1 MALTSGSK
9 LGSYEVLSLL
19 GAGGMGE
26 VYRARDT
33 RLGRV
38 VAIKVLPS
46 ERMADESRRRR
57 FVQEAR
63 AASAL
68 NHPNIV
74 TIYEIESAD
83 GIDFIVMEYVAGEP
97 LDAVI
102 PPQGMRLGDVL
113 RIGIPVADALARA
126 HAAGMVH
133 RDVKPG
139 NVLVGTD
146 GVVKVVDF
154 GLAKLVTFEPGTP
167 DHETMTED
175 GGAGPLA
182 GPGTVAGTAGYM
194 SPEQAMGKGVDARSD
209 VFSLGAVLYEMVT
222 GERAFAGGSTAETL
236 AAVVRDQPKA
246 PSEVVPNV
254 PRDFERLIQRCLRKE
269 PERRF
274 QHMLDVKL
282 ELEQIKEDSES
293 GREAARPTRRRR
305 LPWVGAGLATVLALA
320 TAIGLWRR
328 SFEVGLEPPRLAP
341 LTSMR
346 GEERRATL
354 SPDGEQVAFVW
365 NGDKL
370 DHFDIYV
377 KEVGSSEMRRL
388 TTAGGG
394 LPAWSPDGKQIAFVR
409 FAPERRR
416 IYLISPVAGSERKLS
431 DFPVAPAELSWSPDS
446 RWLAA
451 VRDRSAKETGT
462 TPSGSGGVYL
472 LPVDGGEPR
481 ALPIPQE
488 TGDVVAAWLAPD
500 GRRLAYMSSVGFSS
514 FLAVVDLDANYLPTG
529 APRRLTQ
536 PSTLLDSDGG
546 AWTRD
551 GKSFL
556 YGEIGI
562 SRLIRVDVTG
572 GRAPQ
577 PVDIAG
583 FGASRPA
590 TAARRDLLVFVKD
603 LRDVDIY
610 RFEVGRPDE
619 PAITSTF
626 GELDA
631 RFSPDGR
638 AVAFSSVRSGAAE
651 IWLAAPDGSSPKQLT
666 HRSGR
671 LQGSPRWS
679 PDGQHI
685 AFDSEGED
693 GRWSI
698 HTIDA
703 DGASSRRLTL
713 DPGDQN
719 EPSWSHDG
727 RFIYFAARP
736 AGAQDFD
743 VWRIPAAGGAEER
756 ISRNGGGTAFESID
770 GKTLFFMRRVSEPS
784 PLLALP
790 LAGGPE
796 REVAKC
802 VVGFAVGP
810 AGLYSLECLDGEQA
824 LQQAPVFLRDPATG
838 RGRLLGKLDQAVKG
852 LTVSPDG
859 KTILY
864 TRLVGEG
871 TDLMMIENFR

>member
-1 MALTSGSK
+1 
-9 LGSYEVLSLL
+9 
-19 GAGGMGE
+19 
-26 VYRARDT
+26 
-33 RLGRV
+33 
-38 VAIKVLPS
+38 
-46 ERMADESRRRR
+46 
-57 FVQEAR
+57 
-63 AASAL
+63 
-68 NHPNIV
+68 
-74 TIYEIESAD
+74 
-83 GIDFIVMEYVAGEP
+83 
-97 LDAVI
+97 
-102 PPQGMRLGDVL
+102 
-113 RIGIPVADALARA
+113 
-126 HAAGMVH
+126 
-133 RDVKPG
+133 
-139 NVLVGTD
+139 
-146 GVVKVVDF
+146 
-154 GLAKLVTFEPGTP
+154 
-167 DHETMTED
+167 
-175 GGAGPLA
+175 
-182 GPGTVAGTAGYM
+182 
-194 SPEQAMGKGVDARSD
+194 
-209 VFSLGAVLYEMVT
+209 
-222 GERAFAGGSTAETL
+222 
-236 AAVVRDQPKA
+236 
-246 PSEVVPNV
+246 
-254 PRDFERLIQRCLRKE
+254 
-269 PERRF
+269 
-274 QHMLDVKL
+274 VKL
-282 ELEQIKEDSES
+282 ELEQIKEESES
-293 GREAARPTRRRR
+293 GRAAVALPAPRRR
-305 LPWVGAGLATVLALA
+305 LPWVGAGLATALALA
-320 TAIGLWRR
+320 SAIGIWRR
-328 SFEVGLEPPRLAP
+328 SPEVGLEPPRLMP

-346 GEERRATL
+346 GSKPRATL

-365 NGDKL
+365 IDDKM
-370 DHFDIYV
+370 DHRDIYV

-388 TTAGGG
+388 TTAGGI

-409 FAPERRR
+409 GGSEGRR

-431 DFPVAPAELSWSPDS
+431 DFPVARAEVSWSPDS

-451 VRDRSAKETGT
+451 VRDRSAKETGA
-462 TPSGSGGVYL
+462 TPSRSGGVYL

-500 GRRLAYMSSVGFSS
+500 GRRLAYMSSVGFAF
-514 FLAVVDLDANYLPTG
+514 FLAVVDLDADYVPTG
-529 APRRLTQ
+529 APRRITQ
-536 PSTLLDSDGG
+536 PTFLDPDSGG

-556 YGEIGI
+556 YGELGL
-562 SRLIRVDVTG
+562 SRLMRVDVTG

-583 FGASRPA
+583 FGAGRPA

-603 LRDVDIY
+603 LSDTDIY

-619 PAITSTF
+619 PAITSSF
-626 GELDA
+626 GEQDA

-638 AVAFSSVRSGAAE
+638 AVAFSSLRSGAAE
-651 IWLAAPDGSSPKQLT
+651 IWLAAPDGSSARQLT

-679 PDGQHI
+679 PDGRHI

-713 DPGDQN
+713 GPGDQN

-736 AGAQDFD
+736 AGAEDFD

-756 ISRNGGGTAFESID
+756 ITRNGGGTAFESID
-770 GKTLFFMRRVSEPS
+770 GKTLFFMRRLSEPS

-810 AGLYSLECLDGEQA
+810 AGVYSLECSGGEQA
-824 LQQAPVFLRDPATG
+824 FEQAPVFLRDPATG
-838 RGRLLGKLDQAVKG
+838 RGRLLGKLDRAFRG

-864 TRLVGEG
+864 TRTVGEG
-871 TDLMMIENFR
+871 SDLMMIENFR

>member
-1 MALTSGSK
+1 LSLSSGSK
-9 LGSYEVLSLL
+9 LGPYEILSLL

-26 VYRARDT
+26 VYRARDP
-33 RLGRV
+33 RLGRD
-38 VAIKVLPS
+38 VAIKVLPAD
-46 ERMADESRRRR
+46 RMADEGRRRR
-57 FVQEAR
+57 FIQEAR

-74 TIYEIESAD
+74 TVHEVDSVD
-83 GIDFIVMEYVAGEP
+83 GIDFIVMEYLTGQTLGHA
-97 LDAVI
+97 I
-102 PPQGMRLGDVL
+102 PRQGMRFDQLL
-113 RIGIPVADALARA
+113 RVAIPIADALTRA
-126 HAAGMVH
+126 HAAGIVH
-133 RDVKPG
+133 RDLKPA
-139 NVLVGTD
+139 NVMLSADGT
-146 GVVKVVDF
+146 VKVLDF
-154 GLAKLVTFEPGTP
+154 GLAKLVSSRGGPESETEADEEERGTLSRPG
-167 DHETMTED
+167 
-175 GGAGPLA
+175 A
-182 GPGTVAGTAGYM
+182 VAGTIGYM
-194 SPEQAMGKGVDARSD
+194 SPEQAAGGEVDARSD
-209 VFSLGAVLYEMVT
+209 VFSFGALLYEMAT
-222 GERAFAGGSTAETL
+222 GRRAFSGGSTAEVL
-236 AAVVRDQPKA
+236 AALMKEQPKA
-246 PSEVVPNV
+246 PSEVVPDL
-254 PRDFERLIQRCLRKE
+254 PRELDRVIQRCLRKE
-269 PERRF
+269 PARRF
-274 QHMLDVKL
+274 QHTLDLKL
-282 ELEQIKEDSES
+282 ELEQIKEDSDS
-293 GREAARPTRRRR
+293 VRVAVRPAPRRR
-305 LPWVGAGLATVLALA
+305 LPWIGAGLATALALA
-320 TAIGLWRR
+320 TTIGLWRR
-328 SFEVGLEPPRLAP
+328 APEVGLEPPRLMP

-346 GEERRATL
+346 GLKSRATL

-365 NGDKL
+365 IDDKM
-370 DHFDIYV
+370 DHRDIYV

-388 TTAGGG
+388 TTAGGAM
-394 LPAWSPDGKQIAFVR
+394 PAWSPDGKQIAFVR
-409 FAPERRR
+409 HGSEGVR

-431 DFPVAPAELSWSPDS
+431 DFPVAAGVSWSPDS

-451 VRDRSAKETGT
+451 VRKRSAKETGT
-462 TPSGSGGVYL
+462 TPPGSGGVYL

-500 GRRLAYMSSVGFSS
+500 GRRLAYMSSVGFSF
-514 FLAVVDLDANYLPTG
+514 FLAVVDLDADYVPTG

-536 PSTLLDSDGG
+536 PSTLLGSDSGG

-556 YGEIGI
+556 YGELGV
-562 SRLIRVDVTG
+562 SRLMRVDVTG

-577 PVDIAG
+577 PVEIAG
-583 FGASRPA
+583 FGAGRPA
-590 TAARRDLLVFVKD
+590 TAARRDILVFVKD

-619 PAITSTF
+619 PAITSSF

-651 IWLAAPDGSSPKQLT
+651 IWLAAPDGSSPRQLT

-679 PDGQHI
+679 PDGRHI
-685 AFDSEGED
+685 AFDFEGED
-693 GRWSI
+693 GRCSI

-713 DPGDQN
+713 GPGDQN
-719 EPSWSHDG
+719 EPSWSRDG
-727 RFIYFAARP
+727 RFVYFAARP

-756 ISRNGGGTAFESID
+756 ITRNGGGTAFESID

-796 REVAKC
+796 REIAKC

-810 AGLYSLECLDGEQA
+810 AGLYSLECSDGEQA
-824 LQQAPVFLRDPATG
+824 FEQAPVFLRDPATG
-838 RGRLLGKLDQAVKG
+838 RGRLLGKLDQAVRG

-859 KTILY
+859 KTILF
-864 TRLVGEG
+864 TKLVGEG
-871 TDLMMIENFR
+871 SDLMMIENFR